1 MPLDDPRTA
10 LLAERLTAVRGR
22 IAAAVAA
29 SAASAAPSGEASAG
43 ESAAADPALI
53 VVTKFHPAADVL
65 RLRSL
70 GVADVGEN
78 RDQEAAAKAAEV
90 ADAALR
96 WHFVGQLQS
105 NKAKS
110 VVRYAHSV
118 HSIDRSSL
126 IKALAAAMAGEQQE
140 TGRTNLDCFLQLDLS
155 GAYPGLAGQ
164 ASHAPSGRGGLAPS
178 DMAALADR
186 VASSAGLT
194 LAGVMAVAPLG
205 VAPEPAFEL
214 LARLSQE
221 LVAAHPEATGISAG
235 MSHDL
240 EAAIAC
246 GATHLRVGSDI
257 LGPRPAVL

>member
-1 MPLDDPRTA
+1 MSLDDSRTA
-10 LLAERLTAVRGR
+10 LLAERLAAVRER
-22 IAAAVAA
+22 IAAAVADTA
-29 SAASAAPSGEASAG
+29 GGSAV
-43 ESAAADPALI
+43 ADPTLI

-90 ADAALR
+90 ADAQLR
-96 WHFVGQLQS
+96 WHFIGQLQS

-126 IKALAAAMAGEQQE
+126 VKALAAAMAGEQQE
-140 TGRTNLDCFLQLDLS
+140 TGRASLDCFLQLDLS
-155 GAYPGLAGQ
+155 GAYPELAAQ
-164 ASHAPSGRGGLAPS
+164 AGHAPSGRGGLAPS
-178 DMAALADR
+178 DMAAMADR
-186 VASSAGLT
+186 VASSAGLN

-205 VAPEPAFEL
+205 AAPEPAFEL

-221 LVAAHPEATGISAG
+221 LAAAHPEATGISAG